1 METHNL
7 LDVERCVIL
16 AFYEGKS
23 SEEVAKH
30 VNISTVMLGIV
41 MSVIRRKTGA
51 KTWMDLL
58 HLGKQLLEEAPMY
71 QQEDE
76 NASESEIP
84 SEVTQERADKI
95 HQMISAMLLQ
105 RYITD
110 EEKLF
115 LEAIK
120 AKWYEKS
127 IERWRPIS

>member
-1 METHNL
+1 MKTHNL
-7 LDVERCVIL
+7 LDLERCVIL
-16 AFYEGKS
+16 AFYEGKTQD
-23 SEEVAKH
+23 EVATH
-30 VNISTVMLGIV
+30 VNISTVMLDIV
-41 MSVIRRKTGA
+41 LSIIRRKTGA

-58 HLGKQLLEEAPMY
+58 HLGKQILEESPMY

-84 SEVTQERADKI
+84 SEVTQERSDKI

-110 EEKLF
+110 EEATF